1 MNDQITYIK
10 KETSFF
16 IEDREDIIFNDVEY
30 EKYEKEEA
38 LLVHK
43 LENLDVM
50 DVHRYAKDTL

>member
-1 MNDQITYIK
+1 MNHQITYIK

-16 IEDREDIIFNDVEY
+16 TEDGEDIIFNAVKY

-38 LLVHK
+38 LPVHE

-50 DVHRYAKDTL
+50 DVNRYAKDTL